1 MFSLRD
7 FQYLDERTV
16 RRYLF
21 SIEEGL
27 VKEVMETDIAGKPNW
42 EFDVSLGGLQKLL
55 MSAGIPIPNM
65 GVKRTGKTDK
75 VSVQITKESTI
86 DSQFDKLFKYLEPA
100 FQYLEGFDPSIWSQ
114 LEEGQFVYY
123 SSEISLP
130 KGYENAQVL
139 SVGAEL
145 YDIAKGWME
154 EDEEFEKVIN
164 ESKGYREEVASKRFT
179 NVYSLPLGSP
189 NPNKYYFV
197 GKLIHDNLV
206 DSTLEDL
213 TFGKAYTLGR
223 IEHILGGNERY
234 TVFDATLKGMDKVM
248 NRAERRKQK
257 TDLFDVATKPAIII
271 RPIAIFKE

>member
-1 MFSLRD
+1 
-7 FQYLDERTV
+7 
-16 RRYLF
+16 
-21 SIEEGL
+21 
-27 VKEVMETDIAGKPNW
+27 
-42 EFDVSLGGLQKLL
+42 
-55 MSAGIPIPNM
+55 
-65 GVKRTGKTDK
+65 
-75 VSVQITKESTI
+75 
-86 DSQFDKLFKYLEPA
+86 
-100 FQYLEGFDPSIWSQ
+100 
-114 LEEGQFVYY
+114 
-123 SSEISLP
+123 

-213 TFGKAYTLGR
+213 TFVRAYTLVR
-223 IEHILGGNERY
+223 IDHI
-234 TVFDATLKGMDKVM
+234 
-248 NRAERRKQK
+248 
-257 TDLFDVATKPAIII
+257 
-271 RPIAIFKE
+271 